1 MEISDIYSK
10 LETKLDRVSTDTR
23 LLVTGDVF
31 FALKG
36 PHYNGN
42 EFVAKALELGAS
54 FVICED
60 YESQDA
66 RVVSVDDALITL
78 QRLAQYHR
86 SRMKAKIIAI
96 TGSNGK
102 TTTKELLLKV
112 FETTYEVLATEGNLN
127 NHIGVPLT
135 LLKLKSKHDFLILE
149 MGANHVGEIAFLCT
163 LSNPDFGLI
172 TSIGKAH
179 LEGFGNLQGVLKTKM
194 ELFDYLD
201 EHQGVS
207 FYNLNDA
214 QLASKFISEK
224 NHVSFGD
231 LQNHLNYSFKPI
243 QYIPTISLM
252 QINSANETHYNA
264 TIFGEHNYQNVIA
277 AISIANYFNIE
288 PEHINRSLIEYVP
301 SNMRTQLLKWKS
313 NDIILDA
320 YNANPSSME
329 AAIKM
334 FNQWPGE
341 EKWIIIGK
349 MAELGVESELE
360 HQKVFNLLVNKP
372 FQKIILIGPSYLPF
386 TLSSNML
393 FFSNVEE
400 CKSWLSE
407 NSPTG
412 KTILVKG
419 SRSAKLE
426 SLLI

>member
-1 MEISDIYSK
+1 MEIGNIYTR
-10 LETKLDRVSTDTR
+10 LESKLDRVSTDTR
-23 LLVTGDVF
+23 LLTTGDVF

-36 PHYNGN
+36 PNYNGN
-42 EFVAKALELGAS
+42 EFVSKALELGAS
-54 FVICED
+54 CVICED
-60 YESQDA
+60 YQSQDG
-66 RVVSVDDALITL
+66 RVIVVDDALITL
-78 QRLAQYHR
+78 QLLAQYHR

-112 FETTYEVLATEGNLN
+112 FETTFKVLATEGNLN

-135 LLKLKSKHDFLILE
+135 LLKLKNNHDFLILE
-149 MGANHVGEIAFLCT
+149 MGANHVGEIAFLCN
-163 LSNPDFGLI
+163 LSNPDFGII

-214 QLASKFISEK
+214 QIASKFIADLK
-224 NHVSFGD
+224 HVSFGD
-231 LQNHLNYSFKPI
+231 QKFDLNYSYKPI
-243 QYIPTISLM
+243 QYIPTISLV
-252 QINSANETHYNA
+252 QLIPEHDTHYKA

-277 AISIANYFNIE
+277 VITIANYFGIE
-288 PEHINRSLIEYVP
+288 SDRINGSLIEYVP

-320 YNANPSSME
+320 YNANPSSMV
-329 AAIKM
+329 AAIEM
-334 FNQWPGE
+334 LNQWPGE
-341 EKWIIIGK
+341 QKWIIVGK
-349 MAELGVESELE
+349 MAELGVDSELE

-393 FFSNVEE
+393 YFSNVEE
-400 CKSWLSE
+400 CKSWITE
-407 NSPTG
+407 NLPIG
-412 KTILVKG
+412 KTILIKG

>member
-1 MEISDIYSK
+1 
-10 LETKLDRVSTDTR
+10 
-23 LLVTGDVF
+23 
-31 FALKG
+31 
-36 PHYNGN
+36 
-42 EFVAKALELGAS
+42 
-54 FVICED
+54 
-60 YESQDA
+60 
-66 RVVSVDDALITL
+66 
-78 QRLAQYHR
+78 
-86 SRMKAKIIAI
+86 
-96 TGSNGK
+96 
-102 TTTKELLLKV
+102 
-112 FETTYEVLATEGNLN
+112 
-127 NHIGVPLT
+127 
-135 LLKLKSKHDFLILE
+135 
-149 MGANHVGEIAFLCT
+149 MGANHVGEIAFLCN
-163 LSNPDFGLI
+163 LSNPDFGII

-179 LEGFGNLQGVLKTKM
+179 LEGFGNLQGILKTKM

-214 QLASKFISEK
+214 QIALKFIADLK
-224 NHVSFGD
+224 HVSFGD
-231 LQNHLNYSFKPI
+231 QKFDLNYSYKPI
-243 QYIPTISLM
+243 QYIPTISLV
-252 QINSANETHYNA
+252 QLTPEHDTHYKA

-277 AISIANYFNIE
+277 AISIANYFKIE
-288 PEHINRSLIEYVP
+288 PEHINRSLIEYIP

-349 MAELGVESELE
+349 MAELGVDSELE

-393 FFSNVEE
+393 YFSNVEV

-412 KTILVKG
+412 KTILIKG